1 MTRSRR
7 RLHWWFPGAAVAVLA
22 TALVAPPSLRAQQD
36 QAAAVAYQRGRAL
49 AIQGSADSA
58 MTAFKLAALLA
69 LESGDLEL
77 RTAALEGLAETVA
90 VYRGCT
96 DSAAAILRDAVE
108 AAPPGDRLAA
118 DALIRHLSARGRPDE
133 ARRVLT
139 SAYAGVEG
147 LGRTIT
153 HESLHFLQGM
163 AAVQRAAGQ
172 EAAALASLRSALDIA
187 ARLEAGD
194 VADSVTVRSD
204 AVHAHTFWLL
214 YDLARLRLEARSAGI
229 RQPREG
235 ERLMTELARA
245 GVNADLDEHARFVEL
260 RLLDRLVIKAHAC
273 TLAGSTCPPP
283 KPPKC

>member
-7 RLHWWFPGAAVAVLA
+7 RLHRWFPVAAVAVLA
-22 TALVAPPSLRAQQD
+22 TALVAPPSLPAQQD
-36 QAAAVAYQRGRAL
+36 QPAVVAYQRGRAL

-58 MTAFKLAALLA
+58 MTAFRLAGLLA
-69 LESGDLEL
+69 LESGDLQL

-96 DSAAAILRDAVE
+96 DSAATILRDAVE
-108 AAPPGDRLAA
+108 AASPGDRLAA
-118 DALIRHLSARGRPDE
+118 DALVRHLAARGRPDE
-133 ARRVLT
+133 ARRALT

-147 LGRTIT
+147 LGRTVT

-187 ARLEAGD
+187 ERLEAGD

-204 AVHAHTFWLL
+204 AVHAHNFWLL

-235 ERLMTELARA
+235 ERLMSELAGA
-245 GVNADLDEHARFVEL
+245 GVDADLDEHVRFVEF